1 MPFIKAND
9 KYNAHLTAGWIVG
22 QTVMQVSD
30 VPTNVP
36 TQIVVNKGLDNEKVF
51 YVNDKTADTLTGV
64 SLLRG
69 VSENIDMN
77 STITCLNNEEF
88 INQYSASVSNPLSLS
103 EIMFGIDGGST
114 DDYAI
119 SVGASIDALVEGMI
133 FVFKPNTNN
142 TGAST
147 LNINALGAVA
157 IKKNGNTD
165 VATGDILAN
174 KMAIVVFDG
183 TNFQL
188 LSEFPPSS
196 LALPTGGNITVN
208 GANAKRSMYIPASA
222 FFVAVTNP
230 ATATFFETTTNKINL
245 KCIDFN
251 KDTEQYAFFGVPM
264 PSYWDLGAITAT
276 FYWTAASGSGD
287 VIFGLH
293 GVATSNDDALD
304 TALGT
309 AQEVTDTLITA
320 GDQHITSETAA
331 ITIAGTPAAGD
342 WVSFRVYRKAAAA
355 GDTLSADARLL
366 GIKLV
371 FSVNKYS
378 DV

>member
-9 KYNAHLTAGWIVG
+9 KYNANLTAGWIVG
-22 QTVMQVSD
+22 QTVMQVSA
-30 VPTNVP
+30 VPDNVP

-88 INQYSASVSNPLSLS
+88 INQYSASVSNPLSLA

-119 SVGASIDALVEGMI
+119 SIGASIDALVEGMI

-208 GANAKRSMYIPASA
+208 GANAKRSIYIPASG
-222 FFVAVTNP
+222 FFAAATNGASP
-230 ATATFFETTTNKINL
+230 SSFETSTNKINL
-245 KCIDFN
+245 KTMDFN
-251 KDTEQYAFFGVPM
+251 SATEQYCFFCAPM
-264 PSYWDLGAITAT
+264 PYYWDLGTVTAI
-276 FYWTAASGSGD
+276 FYWTAASGTGD
-287 VIFGLH
+287 VIFGLQ
-293 GVATSNDDALD
+293 GVATSNDDTLD
-304 TALGT
+304 VALGT
-309 AQEVTDTLITA
+309 AQEVTDTLIAT

-366 GIKLV
+366 GVRLV